1 MGRDARTRGRAVA
14 GAGEPRAGK
23 HPPGEPEYGYS
34 RTARVDSPVLV
45 YDAIVIGA
53 RCAGASTAMLLAR
66 AGHSVLLVDR
76 ARFPSEIPHGHF
88 IHRHGPV
95 RLSRWRLLDRV
106 LATGCPAITSLLVDF
121 GDFPLAGRE
130 LVVDGVPVGLGPRRG
145 ALDGVLVNAAVEAG
159 TELRE
164 GFVVDELV
172 FDDGRV
178 VGIDGRSGGKR
189 VRELARFVI
198 GADGRNSGVA
208 KRVQAPAYDAVPTL
222 SIWYF
227 SYWSG
232 VPGEALELY
241 QRGRRIIFAFP
252 TNDELH
258 AVFVGWPAAEL
269 DTVRRNPEAAL
280 LAAVD
285 LFPELA
291 ERVRG
296 GLREERL
303 RGATHLPNFLRRA
316 GGPGWALVGDAGCHK
331 DPYLALGLCDAFR
344 DAELLADAL
353 AEALSHGS
361 EAKALAEYERR
372 RNEATLADYRRN
384 LEQAQLDPPP
394 AEVLKVRASLRGDQA
409 AINHHMLEGEGLLAP
424 EPTE

>member
-1 MGRDARTRGRAVA
+1 
-14 GAGEPRAGK
+14 
-23 HPPGEPEYGYS
+23 
-34 RTARVDSPVLV
+34 V

-76 ARFPSEIPHGHF
+76 AWFPSEIPHGHF
-88 IHRHGPV
+88 IHRHGPA
-95 RLSRWRLLDRV
+95 RLSRWGLLDRV

-121 GDFPLAGRE
+121 GDFPLAGHE

-172 FDDGRV
+172 FDGGRV
-178 VGIDGRSGGKR
+178 VGIEGRSGGKR

-208 KRVQAPAYDAVPTL
+208 KRVEAAAYETVPTL

-227 SYWSG
+227 SYWSD

-252 TNDELH
+252 TNDELY
-258 AVFVGWPAAEL
+258 AVFVGWRAAEL
-269 DTVRRNPEAAL
+269 DAVRRNPEKAL

-285 LFPELA
+285 LWPELA

-296 GLREERL
+296 GRREERL
-303 RGATHLPNFLRRA
+303 LGATQLPNYLRRA

-331 DPYLALGLCDAFR
+331 DPYLALGICDAFR

-353 AEALSHGS
+353 AEALSYGRS
-361 EAKALAEYERR
+361 EAEALGEYGRR

-384 LEQAQLDPPP
+384 LEQAQLNPPP
-394 AEVLKVRASLRGDQA
+394 SGVLEELASLRGDQS
-409 AINHHMLEGEGLLAP
+409 AINRYMLEGEGLLGP
-424 EPTE
+424 EPTD

>member
-1 MGRDARTRGRAVA
+1 MELPDGERKLAR
-14 GAGEPRAGK
+14 P
-23 HPPGEPEYGYS
+23 
-34 RTARVDSPVLV
+34 L

-88 IHRHGPV
+88 IHRHGPT
-95 RLSRWRLLDRV
+95 RLSRWGLLDRV
-106 LATGCPAITSLLVDF
+106 LATGCPAVTSLLVDF
-121 GDFPLAGRE
+121 GDFLLAGHE

-145 ALDGVLVNAAVEAG
+145 ALDGVLVSAAVEAG
-159 TELRE
+159 AELRE

-172 FDDGRV
+172 FADGRV
-178 VGIDGRSGGKR
+178 VGIEGRSGGKR
-189 VRELARFVI
+189 VREQARFVI

-252 TNDELH
+252 TNDELY

-269 DTVRRNPEAAL
+269 DTVRGSPEEAL

-285 LFPELA
+285 LAPELA
-291 ERVRG
+291 ERIRG
-296 GLREERL
+296 GRREERL
-303 RGATHLPNFLRRA
+303 LGATQLPNFLRMP

-353 AEALSHGS
+353 AEALSYGRS
-361 EAKALAEYERR
+361 EAEALGEYERR
-372 RNEATLADYRRN
+372 RNDATLADYRRN
-384 LEQAQLDPPP
+384 VQQAQLNPLP
-394 AEVLKVRASLRGDQA
+394 AEVLEVRASLRGDQA
-409 AINHHMLEGEGLLAP
+409 AINRYLLEGEGLLAP
-424 EPTE
+424 EPTEPSD

>member
-1 MGRDARTRGRAVA
+1 VSV
-14 GAGEPRAGK
+14 
-23 HPPGEPEYGYS
+23 H
-34 RTARVDSPVLV
+34 SPVLV

-88 IHRHGPV
+88 IHRHGPT
-95 RLSRWRLLDRV
+95 RLGRWGLLDRV
-106 LATGCPAITSLLVDF
+106 LATGCPAITSLLVDL
-121 GDFPLAGRE
+121 GDFPLVGRG
-130 LVVDGVPVGLGPRRG
+130 LVLDGVPVGVGPRRG
-145 ALDGVLVNAAVEAG
+145 ALDGVLVNAAVA
-159 TELRE
+159 ELRE
-164 GFVVDELV
+164 GFVVDDVL

-178 VGIDGRSGGKR
+178 VGIEGRGAGKR
-189 VRELARFVI
+189 IREHARFVI
-198 GADGRNSGVA
+198 GADGRNSMVA
-208 KRVQAPAYDAVPTL
+208 KRVRAPADDAVPSV

-232 VPGEALELY
+232 VAGEALELY

-252 TNDELH
+252 TNDQLY

-269 DTVRRNPEAAL
+269 DTVRRDSAEAL

-285 LFPELA
+285 LSPELA

-296 GLREERL
+296 GRRKERVL
-303 RGATHLPNFLRRA
+303 GATQLPNFLRRA

-331 DPYLALGLCDAFR
+331 DPYGALGVCDALR

-353 AEALSHGS
+353 ADALSCRLSEPEALGG
-361 EAKALAEYERR
+361 YERR
-372 RNEATLADYRRN
+372 RNQATLVDYHAN
-384 LEQAQLDPPP
+384 LQQARLNPPP
-394 AEVLKVRASLRGDQA
+394 AELLEIRASLRANQT
-409 AINHHMLEGEGLLAP
+409 AINHYMLQREGLIAP
-424 EPTE
+424 QQPQPSA